1 MSPKEKG
8 SRMERSNL
16 WIALVCG
23 ALGLWVNLAF
33 SLPAALAQ
41 QEPFYAGKTVRIIAG
56 FAPGGTI
63 DLRARLFARH
73 LPKNIPGNP
82 AIIVQNMTGA
92 GGLVAANYVF
102 SVVKP
107 DGLTL
112 LHFPSSTVM
121 NTFLA
126 TANIKYDIRQV
137 PILWL
142 GSDSW
147 LTVINSKVT
156 QVRKAE
162 DLLRTSMR
170 LAVGGSGVTSL
181 RSLRPKLALELY
193 GVGHTWVTGYKGS
206 SDLLLA
212 FEKGEIH
219 LFEDP
224 QDGYKANIQPKE
236 KEGIAAV
243 LWQTGIMAPDES
255 FKRSP
260 LLPHVP
266 TLGEILPREKKMGP
280 AWEAWKAAVV
290 PQGFQYSIGVAPGV
304 PPDRVAILSRA
315 LEKMT
320 QDPAFRE
327 DFERAMGEPVDA
339 LVGEQADRIVKDA
352 LKKLF
357 EDYQAGIRY
366 LRELGKK

>member
-1 MSPKEKG
+1 MK
-8 SRMERSNL
+8 RANL
-16 WIALVCG
+16 RLAVIYTVFGLALI
-23 ALGLWVNLAF
+23 LTR
-33 SLPAALAQ
+33 PAQSAAAAEQ
-41 QEPFYAGKTVRIIAG
+41 PFYAGKTIRIIAG

-63 DLRARLFARH
+63 DLRARLFARY
-73 LPKNIPGNP
+73 LSKWIPGNP
-82 AIIVQNMTGA
+82 AIVVQNMTGA
-92 GGLVAANYVF
+92 GGLVAANYAF
-102 SVVKP
+102 SVANP

-121 NTFLA
+121 NTFLT
-126 TANIKYDIRQV
+126 TANIQYDIRQV

-147 LTVINSKVT
+147 LTVITPKVT

-162 DLLRTSMR
+162 DLLRTPVQLR
-170 LAVGGSGVTSL
+170 VGGSGVTSL

-193 GVGHTWVTGYKGS
+193 GVDHTWVTGYRGS

-212 FEKGEIH
+212 LEKSEIH

-224 QDGYKANIQPKE
+224 QDGYKTNIQPKE
-236 KEGIAAV
+236 KEGSAAV

-255 FKRSP
+255 FKRSE

-266 TLGEILPREKKMGP
+266 TLAEILPKEKKRGP

-290 PQGFQYSIGVAPGV
+290 PQVFQYSIGVAPGV
-304 PPDRVAILSRA
+304 PRDRVAILSRA

-327 DFERAMGEPVDA
+327 DFERALGEPPDA
-339 LVGEQADRIVKDA
+339 LIGEQADRVVKDG

-357 EDYQAGIRY
+357 EDYQVGVRY
-366 LRELGKK
+366 LRDLGKK